1 MGTVADKLSYLNDT
15 KTAIKE
21 AIVAKGVEVADTD
34 TFRSYAT
41 KIESIKTGAA
51 SGVALESTMD
61 DDGNLTSCTPS
72 NLIINATDISA
83 KALYQTWSNTTSNP
97 PTFTSV
103 SFPNLTTVSGSQ
115 ALYET
120 FSNNTQITSVS
131 FPSLTSVTGY
141 RAFWHTFNAC
151 NAITSMDFPE
161 LTTVNGEDAM
171 RGIVQYC
178 EGLTSLTFPKLTTI
192 AGSHAMYGIHY
203 INSQAKLS
211 SLDFPSLQGSLYNC
225 ALGAN
230 PYITKIWIPSTV
242 TKIVAATSPSATSFS
257 AAYSPFYN
265 CKSSL
270 TIYTDAAS
278 KLEGWS
284 DYCFNV
290 SSSATATVVYGA
302 THEDFENA

>member
-1 MGTVADKLSYLNDT
+1 MLYLGDT
-15 KTAIKE
+15 KITPIIKSGM
-21 AIVAKGVEVADTD
+21 IPTGILDISDNGKYDVTN
-34 TFRSYAT
+34 YALANVYT
-41 KIESIKTGAA
+41 TPVTIQSTIDSTG
-51 SGVALESTMD
+51 S
-61 DDGNLTSCTPS
+61 LTSCTS
-72 NLIINATDISA
+72 SSLIINATDVSA
-83 KALYQTWSNTTSNP
+83 KGLYQAWSNTTNNP
-97 PTFTSV
+97 PVFTSV

-115 ALYET
+115 ALYMT

-161 LTTVNGEDAM
+161 LITVNGEDAM

-178 EGLTSLTFPKLTTI
+178 TGLTSLTFPKLTTI
-192 AGSHAMYGIHY
+192 AGSHAMYGVHY
-203 INSQAKLS
+203 SNSQTKLS
-211 SLDFPSLQGSLYNC
+211 SLDFPSLQGSLYDC

-242 TKIVAATSPSATSFS
+242 TKIVAATSPDATSFS
-257 AAYSPFYN
+257 AMYSPFYS
-265 CKSSL
+265 CSESL
-270 TIYTDAAS
+270 VIYTDATE

-284 DYCFNV
+284 TYCFNV